1 MDVAAAYN
9 QIIQPIQDLLPQAT
23 HETPTRRIHQL
34 YGEQEIKDV
43 LSHNEIDLYDEFL
56 EPSETRFSKT
66 NIFVNYKEFHN
77 RRNIHEVSR
86 QGDKKFF
93 KKQIRIVNKDKQI
106 DKKMP
111 TWASDISLIR
121 KIQVI
126 QNKLQEKGLLRD
138 DLEFE
143 TIQKKREFL

>member
-1 MDVAAAYN
+1 M
-9 QIIQPIQDLLPQAT
+9 
-23 HETPTRRIHQL
+23 
-34 YGEQEIKDV
+34 
-43 LSHNEIDLYDEFL
+43 
-56 EPSETRFSKT
+56 
-66 NIFVNYKEFHN
+66 
-77 RRNIHEVSR
+77 
-86 QGDKKFF
+86 
-93 KKQIRIVNKDKQI
+93 NKDKQI

-143 TIQKKREFL
+143 TIQKKRDFLQPKVNQLCKLMDSEYEINYKKLRKQRDEQKKQQANQARAAAQ